1 MWLYWCKLC
10 TGAGVLDGRQFVSVL
25 GNYMTC
31 SLRFWG
37 HNWVF
42 SVSRVLFKFVCVA
55 QTVYV
60 RRFKIVVLWHS
71 RGFLLLFGGG
81 CLFEIEDSVIRVG
94 RLVQILREESR
105 ARDCGASEE
114 SEDEQQEKIY
124 EGRK

>member
-1 MWLYWCKLC
+1 
-10 TGAGVLDGRQFVSVL
+10 
-25 GNYMTC
+25 MTC

-105 ARDCGASEE
+105 ARDYGASEE
-114 SEDEQQEKIY
+114 SEDEQQEEIY